1 MFLRVFFIAI
11 ISLFSSLCFA
21 DFTNFPND
29 LKQFISDEQAEIVQI
44 NDLEIDISKG
54 VYSGYFKGRRVNIL
68 RISSPIYHPVTK
80 ELLGTRKIKI
90 GSGVVKEADFTS
102 AKILITESSYNLD
115 QAQDIVKPAGPILIK
130 FAAKED
136 NEENSKYLSLL
147 KASFNNE
154 KNIFISND
162 ANIVAEL
169 NSDENGISIDLKT
182 KDNKPLK
189 TFYYSTVNIAN
200 ITREIKSID
209 LIESNEIDKKYIS
222 IAYLYTEKG
231 EFIAAADKE
240 TIDFYEVKSG
250 KIEKVN
256 ISIKGFSEI
265 VSIDSYDI
273 NGDSNEELIVS
284 NLDINLTPSS
294 SIYRING
301 NKTEAIKTNLSFL
314 FRTVYKDRQK
324 TLIYQKVLREAFD
337 SKIYKFTSLNEIG
350 KGEPILN
357 NRKFNIYNIGFGDFN
372 KDGIEDIIY
381 FNSDKKIEVI
391 SDNKVIYK
399 SGSTYGFGANYFLLN
414 KAVKTKE
421 NHGYTEGD
429 DILGL
434 RKFRYYVFPRI
445 FEKDGEF
452 FVYNNELKF
461 PAFPLKEI
469 YGSSKIEKISFNN
482 LGVEK
487 KWESDMLDPRIIDI
501 YMYPEGG
508 RTVLLVLKNNSSG
521 FIWEKNKSSILYLR
535 FN

>member
-1 MFLRVFFIAI
+1 MFIRLIFISI
-11 ISLFSSLCFA
+11 FTLFSSFCFA

-29 LKQFISDEQAEIVQI
+29 LKQFITDQSAEIV
-44 NDLEIDISKG
+44 EIKGSEIVISNG
-54 VYSGYFKGRRVNIL
+54 IYGGYFVNRKVNIL
-68 RISSPIYHPVTK
+68 RKSSPIYHPVTK
-80 ELLGTRKIKI
+80 ELLGTRKIRI
-90 GSGVVKEADFTS
+90 GSGIVKEADFNS
-102 AKILITESSYNLD
+102 AKIFLTDFTEQIDKDN
-115 QAQDIVKPAGPILIK
+115 DIVEPAGPILIK
-130 FAAKED
+130 FTTKED
-136 NEENSKYLSLL
+136 SEENSKYLSLI

-154 KNIFISND
+154 KSIFISEE
-162 ANIVAEL
+162 ANLIAEL

-182 KDNKPLK
+182 KENTPLK
-189 TFYYSTVNIAN
+189 TFYYSTVNIVN

-209 LIESNEIDKKYIS
+209 MIESNEIPKKYVS
-222 IAYLYTEKG
+222 ITYLKTQNRD
-231 EFIAAADKE
+231 FMIAADNE
-240 TIDFYEVKSG
+240 GIDFFELKDG
-250 KIEKVN
+250 KIQKSD
-256 ISIKGFSEI
+256 ISLKGFNEI

-273 NGDSNEELIVS
+273 DNDNNEELIVS
-284 NLDINLTPSS
+284 NLDADLTPAS
-294 SIYRING
+294 SIYKINS
-301 NKTEAIKTNLSFL
+301 NKVETVKTKIKYL

-324 TLIYQKVLREAFD
+324 TLIYQGVAREAFD

-357 NRKFNIYNIGFGDFN
+357 NKKFNIYNVGFGDFN
-372 KDGIEDIIY
+372 NDGTEDIIY
-381 FNSDKKIEVI
+381 FNSDRKLEVI

-399 SGSTYGFGANYFLLN
+399 SGSTYGVGANYFLLN

-421 NHGYTEGD
+421 NHGYAEGD
-429 DILGL
+429 DVLGL

-487 KWESDMLDPRIIDI
+487 KWESDMLDPRIIDV
-501 YMYPEGG
+501 YMQPERGS
-508 RTVLLVLKNNSSG
+508 TILLILKNNLSG